1 MISIII
7 GVILII
13 IFLIINITL
22 FCSIAFLARI
32 TLVDSLVIGLTG
44 GIALFLCNRTFDVPF
59 CSIKIHPVIC
69 IAVAVVLFTIAF
81 LLQKTTPGFWI
92 FAVIFSV
99 LWSFI
104 ASLTVHLL
112 ITKNM
117 IAFWIVFAVSFLMS
131 ISSHIRS
138 RYAEFK
144 LTS

>member
-32 TLVDSLVIGLTG
+32 TLVDGLVIGLAG
-44 GIALFLCNRTFDVPF
+44 GIALYLCNRAFDVSMF
-59 CSIKIHPVIC
+59 TTKIHPVIC
-69 IAVAVVLFTIAF
+69 LAVAVVLFTLAF
-81 LLQKTTPGFWI
+81 FLQKTAPGFWV
-92 FAVIFSV
+92 FAILFSV

-104 ASLTVHLL
+104 AALTVHLL
-112 ITKNM
+112 ITENM
-117 IAFWIVFAVSFLMS
+117 IAFWIAFAVSFIMN

-138 RYAEFK
+138 RDAEFK
-144 LTS
+144 LA

>member
-32 TLVDSLVIGLTG
+32 TLVDSLVIGLAG
-44 GIALFLCNRTFDVPF
+44 GIVLFLCNRVFNVSFFST
-59 CSIKIHPVIC
+59 KIHPVIC
-69 IAVAVVLFTIAF
+69 LAVTVVLFTIAF
-81 LLQKTTPGFWI
+81 LLQKTAPGFWI

-99 LWSFI
+99 LWSYI
-104 ASLTVHLL
+104 AALTVYILV
-112 ITKNM
+112 TKNM
-117 IAFWIVFAVSFLMS
+117 VIVWGIFAVSFIIS
-131 ISSHIRS
+131 IASHIRS

>member
-32 TLVDSLVIGLTG
+32 TLVDSLVIGLAG
-44 GIALFLCNRTFDVPF
+44 GIALYLCNRTFDVSMF
-59 CSIKIHPVIC
+59 STKIHPAIC
-69 IAVAVVLFTIAF
+69 LVVTVVLFTAAF
-81 LLQKTTPGFWI
+81 LLQKTTPGFWV

-104 ASLTVHLL
+104 AALTVHIL
-112 ITKNM
+112 ITENM
-117 IAFWIVFAVSFLMS
+117 IAFWIVFAVSFLMN

-138 RYAEFK
+138 RDAEFK
-144 LTS
+144 LA

>member
-7 GVILII
+7 GIILTIFFLVIDIVLI
-13 IFLIINITL
+13 
-22 FCSIAFLARI
+22 CSYAFLAKI
-32 TLVDSLVIGLTG
+32 TFIDSLVIGLAG
-44 GIALFLCNRTFDVPF
+44 GIALYLCNRTFDVPF
-59 CSIKIHPVIC
+59 CSIKIQPVIC
-69 IAVAVVLFTIAF
+69 LAVTVVLFTIAF

-104 ASLTVHLL
+104 ASLTVNIL
-112 ITKNM
+112 ITENM

>member
-32 TLVDSLVIGLTG
+32 TLVDSLVIGLAG
-44 GIALFLCNRTFDVPF
+44 GIALYLCNRAFDVSF
-59 CSIKIHPVIC
+59 FSTKVHPVIC
-69 IAVAVVLFTIAF
+69 LAVAVVLFTLAF
-81 LLQKTTPGFWI
+81 LLQKTTLGFWV

-104 ASLTVHLL
+104 AALTVHIL
-112 ITKNM
+112 ITENM
-117 IAFWIVFAVSFLMS
+117 IAFWIAFAVSFLMS

-138 RYAEFK
+138 RDAEFK
-144 LTS
+144 LA